1 MEQQTSFPVSV
12 ILEKRP
18 SSSQWADAYWTVIGL
33 IVGESEADDNATNND
48 SGMKLLHSQNDIEQ
62 YRYAGLS
69 VTLYKDECESYYHNL
84 MSPKPGCYVITDK
97 EDSEQPIPFKVSM
110 SFDEAH
116 SYQEGGKEIFAVDIP
131 NELYLWI
138 EAYVLDNYFPE
149 KKRKRKLNDWKK
161 GGGNIRV

>member
-1 MEQQTSFPVSV
+1 MTQQNSFPVSV

-18 SSSQWADAYWTVIGL
+18 SVSKWANAYWTVLGI
-33 IVGESEADDNATNND
+33 IVGESTDE
-48 SGMKLLHSQNDIEQ
+48 GMMLLHSQNDIEQ
-62 YRYAGLS
+62 YRYSGLS
-69 VTLYKDECESYYHNL
+69 VTLYRDECESYYHNL

-97 EDSEQPIPFKVSM
+97 ETDEAPVPFKVSM

-116 SYQEGGKEIFAVDIP
+116 SYQEGGKEIYAVEIP
-131 NELYLWI
+131 NELYQWV